1 MDVNEV
7 IARLDSEDS
16 DDVKSFSSELLDLL
30 EPLEEKEESEDENLP
45 KSKVFT
51 SLHVTCKLTC
61 TSVSVTLFL
70 CLFLWECCYFLGTTE
85 SIYSWYHS

>member
-7 IARLDSEDS
+7 IAWLDSEDS
-16 DDVKSFSSELLDLL
+16 DDVKSFSSKLLDLL
-30 EPLEEKEESEDENLP
+30 EPLEEKEESEDENLS

-61 TSVSVTLFL
+61 TSVSVALFL
-70 CLFLWECCYFLGTTE
+70 CLFFGNVATF
-85 SIYSWYHS
+85 